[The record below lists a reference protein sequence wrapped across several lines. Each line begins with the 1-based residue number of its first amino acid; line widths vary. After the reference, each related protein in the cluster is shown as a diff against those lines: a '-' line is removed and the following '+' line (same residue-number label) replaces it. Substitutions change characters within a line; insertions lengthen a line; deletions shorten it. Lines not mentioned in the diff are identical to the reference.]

1 MNKRITL
8 CLLLTTLAVSSRADI
23 RPQSIECKVSPL
35 YGYRSDGTPG
45 RIVTVQLKGEELK
58 GELAVEVQAKG
69 KKEKSLHP
77 LNATGSAKIDILL
90 PSSVPTNKSSEAT
103 LVFRGTDKLYKK
115 KVQIT
120 PMRHWNVYLYNH
132 SHVDI
137 GYTNTHKNVEHVH
150 KTNILEG
157 IKLAEE
163 TKDHPEGSRYIWNPE
178 VTWPLERLWASNP
191 KTRSSTI
198 EAIRKGQLGIDASY
212 VNLNTS
218 ICTDEEMFHIF
229 RFSREVQS
237 ASGKPAD
244 VFQQFDIPGIS
255 WGLIPVMAQQGIR
268 YVISWPN
275 NDRGGNA
282 RKNLDGKAFWWV
294 GPDGKSKVL
303 FFQPGKYAN
312 SGSMN
317 KGGVTG
323 RPWFG
328 QRDPKKI
335 PNAIRTGSSNVN
347 FTKQLERLETS
358 DYPFDFALLSWSLWD
373 NNLIDADI
381 PFSVKQWN
389 EKYAYPKIRICN
401 GHEVMT
407 MIEEKYGNELPV
419 VTGDFTEYWTDGL
432 GTAAKQTAMN
442 RNSKER
448 LAQAETIWSML
459 ADGVPAPRKEFDEA
473 WRYIL
478 LGSEHTWCFENPEES
493 YFQKN
498 IFSTKCSYF
507 HEAEKRSIDL
517 LDESLAPVTDKS
529 DGALGPKYGP
539 SNGGFAVFNT
549 HTWPQGGVIQLSA
562 EESLMGDK
570 VLDDKGNELLSQR
583 LSNGELLVL
592 VPEVPAMGSKHFRI
606 VKGKCSLPGRCRITD
621 TTLENDCLEVRLDRL
636 TGNIVSLTKK
646 GDRYNYIE
654 NGANT
659 FSWLPANIDAPRP
672 DTVLAVSV
680 VEEGPLAVEML
691 VTSKATGC
699 RSVTRSVRL
708 TAGQPWVEISNV
720 VDKLPLLDKDGI
732 HFGFA
737 FNIPQSVTRVDI
749 PWGIMQ
755 VEKDQWPQ
763 ANRNWLTLQHW
774 LDVSNNTHGIT
785 WCSLD
790 APLFEYGSRTAN
802 ISKGYGT
809 KGNWYNKLEP
819 SSTIYS
825 WVMNNHWHT
834 NFPLAQDGPVQ
845 FRYRL
850 YPHEAF
856 NAVEANR
863 FGIGQAQPLIHV
875 ATNKA
880 PDIKPL
886 LAIDNP
892 QVYATIVKSPGTEN
906 ELIIRLR
913 SLSDK
918 AEQVQLS
925 FPRKT
930 PAQISICDIE
940 ERPGTPTDGKIL
952 MNPYGQ
958 STLKL
963 KF

>member
-1 MNKRITL
+1 MNKQITL
-8 CLLLTTLAVSSRADI
+8 CLLLITLAVSSRADI

-45 RIVTVQLKGEELK
+45 RIVSVQLKGEELK
-58 GELAVEVQAKG
+58 GELTVEVQTKG

-77 LNATGSAKIDILL
+77 LNATDSAKIDILL

-103 LVFRGTDKLYKK
+103 LVFRGTDKMYKK

-163 TKDHPEGSRYIWNPE
+163 TKDYPEGSRYIWNPE

-191 KTRSSTI
+191 ETRSSTI

-229 RFSREVQS
+229 RFSREVQL

-244 VFQQFDIPGIS
+244 VFQQFDIPGMS

-312 SGSMN
+312 SGSMG
-317 KGGVTG
+317 KGGTTG

-419 VTGDFTEYWTDGL
+419 ITGDFTEYWTDGL

-448 LAQAETIWSML
+448 LTQAETIWSML

-529 DGALGPKYGP
+529 DGALGPKSGP

-549 HTWPQGGVIQLSA
+549 HTWPQDGVIQLSA
-562 EESLMGDK
+562 EESPMGDK
-570 VLDDKGNELLSQR
+570 VLDDKGNEMLSQR

-592 VPEVPAMGSKHFRI
+592 VPEVPAMGSKHFRV

-646 GDRYNYIE
+646 GDHYNYIE

-708 TAGQPWVEISNV
+708 TVGQPWVEISNV

-802 ISKGYGT
+802 ISKGWGT

-863 FGIGQAQPLIHV
+863 FGIEQAQPLIHV

-930 PAQISICDIE
+930 PAQIFICNIE